1 MMSDPKITFTYDPE
15 SHRTTC
21 KRNVHNKIY
30 IGVSQCHPHD
40 YDFENKLTG
49 QHYAYTRS
57 MIKEMCA
64 LRDEYK
70 IQLKTLKHLYNIY
83 EQNCG
88 DCSSSECYYLRQQ
101 MRYVERDINEM
112 KALILDARSNLR
124 STIAEKDKLYDKLR
138 SQRAQRP
145 SHN

>member
-1 MMSDPKITFTYDPE
+1 MMSDPKITFTYD
-15 SHRTTC
+15 SDLHRTTC
-21 KRNVHNKIY
+21 KRAVRNKMY
-30 IGVSQCHPHD
+30 IGTAQCHPHD

-57 MIKEMCA
+57 MLQEMCA

-70 IQLKTLKHLYNIY
+70 IQLKTLKHLYSIF

-88 DCSSSECYYLRQQ
+88 NCDSNECYYLRRQIQ
-101 MRYVERDINEM
+101 VTQRDITEM
-112 KALILDARSNLR
+112 KNLIQETRSNLR

-138 SQRAQRP
+138 QSRT
-145 SHN
+145 SSNK

>member
-1 MMSDPKITFTYDPE
+1 MMSDPKIIFTYDPE

-21 KRNVHNKIY
+21 QRNVHNKIY

-70 IQLKTLKHLYNIY
+70 IQLKTLKHLYNIF
-83 EQNCG
+83 EQNC
-88 DCSSSECYYLRQQ
+88 DCTSSESYYLRKQIQ
-101 MRYVERDINEM
+101 LVQRDIDEM
-112 KALILDARSNLR
+112 KGLIADARLNLR

-138 SQRAQRP
+138 SQRSQR
-145 SHN
+145 SSNN

>member
-15 SHRTTC
+15 LHKTTC
-21 KRNVHNKIY
+21 QRMVHNKIY
-30 IGVSQCHPHD
+30 IGIAQCHPHD

-57 MIKEMCA
+57 MIKEMCQ

-83 EQNCG
+83 EQNPNINLE
-88 DCSSSECYYLRQQ
+88 SEECYYLRRQIQ
-101 MRYVERDINEM
+101 IMQRNIVDM
-112 KALILDARSNLR
+112 KALILETRGNLR
-124 STIAEKDKLYDKLR
+124 NTIAAKDKLYAKLR
-138 SQRAQRP
+138 TSRN
-145 SHN
+145 SINT